1 MKQIEDG
8 ELKIKKEKNRIKTYF
23 VRIDGSI
30 TSPFGNF
37 FWVEVWVEISSFFF
51 KASPKSSV
59 SFWLRDFLILENTSS
74 SCSSDYERKKR
85 KKILKNKKHKYI
97 LTN

>member
-8 ELKIKKEKNRIKTYF
+8 ELKIKKEKKRKETYL

-37 FWVEVWVEISSFFF
+37 FWVEV
-51 KASPKSSV
+51 
-59 SFWLRDFLILENTSS
+59 
-74 SCSSDYERKKR
+74 
-85 KKILKNKKHKYI
+85 
-97 LTN
+97 